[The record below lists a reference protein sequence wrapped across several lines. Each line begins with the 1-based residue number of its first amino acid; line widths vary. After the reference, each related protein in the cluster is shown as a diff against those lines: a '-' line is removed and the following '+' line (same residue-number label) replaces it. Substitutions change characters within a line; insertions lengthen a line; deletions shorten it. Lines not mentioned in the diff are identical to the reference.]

1 MKTIIDIDKDLIEKA
16 MKVSG
21 TGTKKETVKIALEE
35 LVKLKLRQR
44 LKQMAGSGILDI
56 SLEELKAI
64 RTRRTKKHLH
74 L

>member
-1 MKTIIDIDKDLIEKA
+1 MKTIIDIDKNLIEKA

-21 TGTKKETVKIALEE
+21 TGTKKETIKIALEE
-35 LVKLKLRQR
+35 LIKLKLRRR

-64 RTRRTKKHLH
+64 RARRTKKHLH